1 MSYHQTY
8 KGEIEIREGLEKAL
22 PGARF
27 KYVWL
32 DTKINKKG
40 GPEKAKEAIE
50 LYQEFKPDGVIAADD
65 SAQELFVVPYL
76 KDKEPVP
83 VVFCGVNFE
92 AGKYG
97 YPAGNVTGVLEKK
110 HYREGISFAQ
120 LIDRNVEKIAVV
132 YIENRTNRQN
142 LSQLREEADSYQAKI
157 VNYYRVER
165 IDQLKEL
172 MTRLEALTNLRAVA
186 DEHEPTGYRI
196 EADLGAY
203 RGWQSVPEW

>member
-1 MSYHQTY
+1 MTIKNFFGFLCSFFLLLVMAMPAVSARSAISQGKKVMVVMSYHQTY

-132 YIENRTNRQN
+132 HVGR
-142 LSQLREEADSYQAKI
+142 
-157 VNYYRVER
+157 
-165 IDQLKEL
+165 
-172 MTRLEALTNLRAVA
+172 
-186 DEHEPTGYRI
+186 
-196 EADLGAY
+196 
-203 RGWQSVPEW
+203 